1 MLSYFKANLNHRIKE
16 YPLGDRMWPTDLSGL
31 TTVTQFYSLISYW
44 FNWDEAFIW
53 PKYSLV
59 QHAGIHLE

>member
-31 TTVTQFYSLISYW
+31 TTVTQF
-44 FNWDEAFIW
+44 
-53 PKYSLV
+53 
-59 QHAGIHLE
+59 